1 MPVWVALLRGINV
14 GGRHRL
20 PMAEL
25 RAIFDELGLKDAETH
40 IQSGNVVFSS
50 PGKNRSGLEKRITKA
65 IEERHGFAPQVM
77 ILSGA
82 ELNEAVKKNPF
93 PEGEADPGA
102 LHLFFLGK
110 PAESADLDGLESK
123 RSERER
129 FEIRGKVFYLYA
141 PDGLGRS
148 KLAASVERL
157 LGVPVTARNWNTVTR
172 LVEMVSR
179 RA

>member
-1 MPVWVALLRGINV
+1 MS
-14 GGRHRL
+14 
-20 PMAEL
+20 EL

-50 PGKNRSGLEKRITKA
+50 PAKNRSGLEKRITKA
-65 IEERHGFAPQVM
+65 IEERHEFAPQVM

-93 PEGEADPGA
+93 PEGETDPGA
-102 LHLFFLGK
+102 LHLFFLGG
-110 PAESADLDGLESK
+110 PAGSADLDGLESK
-123 RSERER
+123 RSKRER
-129 FEIRGKVFYLYA
+129 FEIRGKVFYLHA
-141 PDGLGRS
+141 PDGIGRS

-172 LVEMVSR
+172 LVGMASR